1 MASPPVPKP
10 VLTVLS
16 KTGTKTLAS
25 AAQPALT
32 TLDVVNAWKE
42 YATTCQIEETKREE
56 IRADRDVRIA
66 SIKEQGQ
73 VWRAFIENTFAERR
87 EVFSKSFDMLES
99 GLDSGD
105 DKEINAALAMITEQ
119 IKISPMKQAAEMMLA
134 MSDPD
139 VKHIEV

>member
-1 MASPPVPKP
+1 MSSPIPKP

-16 KTGTKTLAS
+16 KKGTQALTS
-25 AAQPALT
+25 AATPAWT
-32 TLDVVNAWKE
+32 ALDVVNAWKD

-56 IRADRDVRIA
+56 IRADRDARIA
-66 SIKEQGQ
+66 AVKEQGQ

-87 EVFSKSFDMLES
+87 DIFSKSFDMLES

-105 DKEINAALAMITEQ
+105 DKKISAAVAMITEQ
-119 IKISPMKQAAEMMLA
+119 IKTSPIKQAAEMMLA

>member
-1 MASPPVPKP
+1 MASPPVPTP
-10 VLTVLS
+10 ILTVLS

-25 AAQPALT
+25 AAAPALSA
-32 TLDVVNAWKE
+32 LDVVNAWKE
-42 YATTCQIEETKREE
+42 YATVCQVEKTKREE
-56 IRADRDVRIA
+56 IRADRDVQIT
-66 SIKEQGQ
+66 SIKEQGK

-87 EVFSKSFDMLES
+87 EVFSKSFDMLENA
-99 GLDSGD
+99 LNNGD

>member
-1 MASPPVPKP
+1 MSLPIPKS
-10 VLTVLS
+10 LLSTFS
-16 KTGTKTLAS
+16 KTSTQTIAS
-25 AAQPALT
+25 AAAPALSA
-32 TLDVVNAWKE
+32 LDVVNAWKE
-42 YATTCQIEETKREE
+42 YVTTCEIEETKREA
-56 IRADRDVRIA
+56 IRADRDVQIT
-66 SIKEQGQ
+66 SIKEQGK

-87 EVFSKSFDMLES
+87 EVFSKSFDMLENA
-99 GLDSGD
+99 LNNGD